1 MSIVI
6 LFMVLVVAYFVSQN
20 EKIPKKIR
28 AAFQAAATVY
38 VAVWILPLAI
48 SILVKVIL
56 IGIVVS
62 IFFIAYKKFVR

>member
-20 EKIPKKIR
+20 EKILKKIR
-28 AAFQAAATVY
+28 ATFQAAATVY
-38 VAVWILPLAI
+38 VAMWILPLAI

-62 IFFIAYKKFVR
+62 IFFIAYKRFM